1 MCHRLISMLLI
12 LSALTIPAARA
23 QSAKWPSAP
32 VRIVVAYPAGGPN
45 DLIARAI
52 GQQLTAAYQQP
63 VIIENRPGASGT
75 IGSEYVA
82 RATPDGYT
90 LMLTATTH
98 SMVNALY
105 DKLSY
110 DADKDFTAITKVGQ
124 SSLVLVVNP
133 ELPVR
138 SVNELITLAKAS
150 PGKFAFASTGGGSTP
165 HLAGEMF
172 RLATNL
178 DLIHV
183 PYKGSAP
190 AIVDLLGG
198 QVQIMFETMP
208 SAAPHIKSGKLR
220 PIAVTTST
228 RSAEMPELP
237 TISEAGLPGY
247 EVSVWWGVVGPAKIP
262 DTVAEQISQAVNKTL
277 TTPEIRERFLKYSI
291 EPVGTSP
298 NQFQVALQNDIKKY
312 AKIIKDG
319 NIRAN

>member
-1 MCHRLISMLLI
+1 MRHRLISMLLALGALAI
-12 LSALTIPAARA
+12 SAA
-23 QSAKWPSAP
+23 QAQPGKWPSAP

-52 GQQLTAAYQQP
+52 GQQLTATYQQP

-105 DKLSY
+105 EKLSY

-133 ELPVR
+133 ELPAR
-138 SVNELITLAKAS
+138 SVNELIALAKAS

-208 SAAPHIKSGKLR
+208 SAAPHMKSGKLR

-237 TISEAGLPGY
+237 TISESGLPGY

-262 DTVAEQISQAVNKTL
+262 AAVAELISQAVNKTL
-277 TTPEIRERFLKYSI
+277 STPEIRERFLKYSI
-291 EPVGTSP
+291 EPVGSSP
-298 NQFQVALQNDIKKY
+298 TQFQSALQSDIKKY
-312 AKIIKDG
+312 AKIINDG
-319 NIRAN
+319 NIKAN

>member
-1 MCHRLISMLLI
+1 MRYHLTPLLLA
-12 LSALTIPAARA
+12 LSVLTPPVA
-23 QSAKWPSAP
+23 QAQPTQWPSAQ
-32 VRIVVAYPAGGPN
+32 VRLIVAYPAGGPN

-52 GQQLTAAYQQP
+52 GQQLTATYQQP
-63 VIIENRPGASGT
+63 VIVENRPGASGT

-133 ELPVR
+133 ELPAR
-138 SVNELITLAKAS
+138 SVNELIALAKAS

-262 DTVAEQISQAVNKTL
+262 TRVAEQISQAVNKTL
-277 TTPEIRERFLKYSI
+277 ATPEIRERFLKYSI
-291 EPVGTSP
+291 EAVGTSP
-298 NQFQVALQNDIKKY
+298 DQFQVALQNDIKKY

>member
-1 MCHRLISMLLI
+1 MRHRFLSMLLA
-12 LSALTIPAARA
+12 LSALATPAAQA
-23 QSAKWPSAP
+23 QTGKWPLAQ
-32 VRIVVAYPAGGPN
+32 VRIIVAYPAGGPN

-52 GQQLTAAYQQP
+52 GQQLTATYQQP
-63 VIIENRPGASGT
+63 VIVENRPGASGT

-82 RATPDGYT
+82 RAAPDGYT
-90 LMLTATTH
+90 LMLSATTH

-105 DKLSY
+105 DKLTY
-110 DADKDFTAITKVGQ
+110 DADQDFTAITKVGQ

-133 ELPVR
+133 DLPAR
-138 SVNELITLAKAS
+138 SVKELIALAKAA

-172 RLATNL
+172 RIETNL

-228 RSAEMPELP
+228 RSPEMPDLP
-237 TISEAGLPGY
+237 TISESGLLGY
-247 EVSVWWGVVGPAKIP
+247 EVSVWWGVLGPAKIP
-262 DTVAEQISQAVNKTL
+262 VALAEQISQAVNKTL
-277 TTPEIRERFLKYSI
+277 TTPEIRERFLKYGI
-291 EPVGTSP
+291 EAVGTSP
-298 NQFQVALQNDIKKY
+298 SQFQVALQNDIKKY

-319 NIRAN
+319 NIKGN

>member
-1 MCHRLISMLLI
+1 MRHRLISMLLALGALAI
-12 LSALTIPAARA
+12 SAA
-23 QSAKWPSAP
+23 QAQPGKWPSAP

-52 GQQLTAAYQQP
+52 GQQLTATYQQP

-105 DKLSY
+105 EKLSY

-133 ELPVR
+133 ELPAR
-138 SVNELITLAKAS
+138 SVNELIALAKAS

-208 SAAPHIKSGKLR
+208 SAAPHMKSGKLR

-237 TISEAGLPGY
+237 TISESGLPGY
-247 EVSVWWGVVGPAKIP
+247 EVSVWWGVGPAKIP
-262 DTVAEQISQAVNKTL
+262 AAVAELISQAVNKTL
-277 TTPEIRERFLKYSI
+277 STPEIRERFLKYSI
-291 EPVGTSP
+291 EPVGSSP
-298 NQFQVALQNDIKKY
+298 TQFQSALQSDIKKY

-319 NIRAN
+319 NIKAN

>member
-1 MCHRLISMLLI
+1 MRHRLISMLLALGALAI
-12 LSALTIPAARA
+12 SAA
-23 QSAKWPSAP
+23 QAQPGKWPSAP

-52 GQQLTAAYQQP
+52 GQQLTATYQQP

-105 DKLSY
+105 EKLSY

-133 ELPVR
+133 ELPAR
-138 SVNELITLAKAS
+138 SVNELIALAKAS

-208 SAAPHIKSGKLR
+208 SAAPHKLR

-237 TISEAGLPGY
+237 TISESGLPGY

-262 DTVAEQISQAVNKTL
+262 AAVAELISQAVNKTL
-277 TTPEIRERFLKYSI
+277 STPEIRERFLKYSI
-291 EPVGTSP
+291 EPVGSSP
-298 NQFQVALQNDIKKY
+298 TQFQSALQSDIKKY

-319 NIRAN
+319 NIKAN